1 MNYKADK
8 QACRIINNSIWK
20 PNFCNWFFRIFSREE
35 PKPFV
40 MKNLIGIILLGF
52 IVSSCS
58 LFQRPSMTQAEID
71 QMLAENNALRTQ
83 VESNKDMADQLAMA
97 RMQADE
103 AMLKLADC
111 ENTGSKVH
119 IIVGAFKNSNYA
131 NDYSASLKDQ
141 GYQGRIIAGPYSF
154 NLVNSGSYASIKAAL
169 QDLNDIRNA
178 VIETAWIYI
187 E

>member
-1 MNYKADK
+1 
-8 QACRIINNSIWK
+8 
-20 PNFCNWFFRIFSREE
+20 
-35 PKPFV
+35 

-71 QMLAENNALRTQ
+71 QMLAENSALRTQ
-83 VESNKDMADQLAMA
+83 VENNKDLADQLAMA

-111 ENTGSKVH
+111 ENSGSKVH
-119 IIVGAFKNSNYA
+119 IIVGAFKNSGYA
-131 NDYSASLKDQ
+131 NNYSALMKNQ
-141 GYQGRIIAGPYSF
+141 GYEGKIIAGPYNF
-154 NLVNSGSYASIKAAL
+154 NLVSSGSYASVRAAL
-169 QDLNDIRNA
+169 GDLSDIRSQ

>member
-1 MNYKADK
+1 
-8 QACRIINNSIWK
+8 
-20 PNFCNWFFRIFSREE
+20 
-35 PKPFV
+35 
-40 MKNLIGIILLGF
+40 MKNLLGIILLGF

-58 LFQRPSMTQAEID
+58 LFQKPSMTQEEID
-71 QMLAENNALRTQ
+71 EMVAENDALKTQ
-83 VESNKDMADQLAMA
+83 VDSNKDLADQLAMA

-103 AMLKLADC
+103 AMLKLANC
-111 ENTGSKVH
+111 EDESSKVH

-131 NDYSASLKDQ
+131 DDYSAQMKDQ
-141 GYQGRIIAGPYSF
+141 GYTGKIIAGPYSF

-169 QDLNDIRNA
+169 NDLSSVRAD